1 MNNRISL
8 VPADEQEDQLGE
20 LHGPQQA
27 VDDIQQAAGSDD
39 RVVQEEAVD
48 RKWCKNL
55 GMLKNNVW
63 KRKSVEIVNFL
74 NY

>member
-27 VDDIQQAAGSDD
+27 VDDNRQAAGSDD

-48 RKWCKNL
+48 RK
-55 GMLKNNVW
+55 
-63 KRKSVEIVNFL
+63 
-74 NY
+74 